1 MVVLRASTHH
11 LTLTHFV
18 LEEGG
23 FLRDG
28 GSLGKAK
35 GHIAVERFE
44 PQFQPWE
51 EEQAPGEMGER
62 VSRCLPSA
70 LIGYTFRV
78 KGHKAGGQ
86 SAWVSARGALPQSL
100 HLCPQTHTALHRSP
114 ALVEEAVEGRE
125 QGRCCARLWDSG
137 QASRTAFADE
147 PVPVTTLSN
156 MMLGVTLQ

>member
-78 KGHKAGGQ
+78 KGHKAGRSVCMGVSQ
-86 SAWVSARGALPQSL
+86 RGPTSKPPPVSPNTHCSAQ
-100 HLCPQTHTALHRSP
+100 
-114 ALVEEAVEGRE
+114 
-125 QGRCCARLWDSG
+125 
-137 QASRTAFADE
+137 E
-147 PVPVTTLSN
+147 PSI
-156 MMLGVTLQ
+156 G